1 MTYQPDEK
9 NPNKMSARRSRS
21 CNRLYI
27 ISCLF
32 FQLCFL
38 TTRISSC
45 GMSTHID
52 IAHQAIN
59 WFKDARNETD
69 YRDIIMRHQ
78 DAFVGGNPYPDAMY
92 SSFCFGG
99 KFHSISE
106 DTHWAPFLNATV
118 RYIRKK
124 YPKPWDQVCE
134 KLIVLAELFDRA
146 ATWSSSLHWAA
157 EHQPFRV
164 SKFYLLGVL
173 CKNENHLIQY
183 YRRKWLKH
191 RRMICSTKCYCI

>member
-1 MTYQPDEK
+1 
-9 NPNKMSARRSRS
+9 MSASRL

-59 WFKDARNETD
+59 WFKDVRNKTD

-78 DAFVGGNPYPDAMY
+78 DAFIGGNPYPDAMY

-134 KLIVLAELFDRA
+134 KLIFKISWTYWR
-146 ATWSSSLHWAA
+146 S
-157 EHQPFRV
+157 
-164 SKFYLLGVL
+164 
-173 CKNENHLIQY
+173 CNLIQ
-183 YRRKWLKH
+183 LFEL
-191 RRMICSTKCYCI
+191 CSGTPAVQSFQVHLPGCSLQKMKITSYSIIVENDWSIEELSEAQSTSLTYNM

>member
-1 MTYQPDEK
+1 M
-9 NPNKMSARRSRS
+9 

-27 ISCLF
+27 ISCLS

-59 WFKDARNETD
+59 WFKDARNKTD
-69 YRDIIMRHQ
+69 YRDIILRHQ
-78 DAFVGGNPYPDAMY
+78 NAFIGGNPYPDAMY
-92 SSFCFGG
+92 SSLCFGG
-99 KFHSISE
+99 KFHSIAE

-134 KLIVLAELFDRA
+134 NLIKL
-146 ATWSSSLHWAA
+146 
-157 EHQPFRV
+157 
-164 SKFYLLGVL
+164 K
-173 CKNENHLIQY
+173 
-183 YRRKWLKH
+183 LKLDL
-191 RRMICSTKCYCI
+191 SPYVAWVFFAKKKK